1 MSRLTDLLKDGD
13 VKYLQRDSW
22 GNWDARTYYSTIIK
36 VDVDNNDIVE
46 FTWWPNE
53 DGYTKFDIKDA
64 TWKTTSLTLEEALAD
79 DWEIV
84 ELDV

>member
-1 MSRLTDLLKDGD
+1 MSKLTDLLKAGD

-22 GNWDARTYYSTIIK
+22 ENSAEETILLEM
-36 VDVDNNDIVE
+36 DVDSSIVKE
-46 FTWWPNE
+46 HTWYEKNTPPVVRTV
-53 DGYTKFDIKDA
+53 Y
-64 TWKTTSLTLEEALAD
+64 LTLEEALSD